1 MAAMV
6 QFIYP
11 KYSKHFSKIADIYS
25 MDRLLYL
32 SIKNVKRLFEFLSY
46 LGYIILTMV
55 WQNLGP

>member
-6 QFIYP
+6 QFIHP
-11 KYSKHFSKIADIYS
+11 KYSKHFSKIADIFS